1 MKKSISRAWIIF
13 TILLISFW
21 YIFARL
27 IEGSYILYTMKNYVV
42 SKNFVLITIL
52 GIISILI
59 LIIFL
64 LLQTNIKYKRSKLAL
79 SQSDTLLR
87 TVINSLPD
95 IICFKDSDGRW
106 IEANTSMLELYNSS
120 IPILGKTDAELR
132 SLLPN
137 FEEEFIACEETDKMV
152 WQKGQLTMV
161 EESFRQPDG
170 SVRVFDV
177 AKVPLFNEDGSKKG
191 LVVLGREI
199 TERKKAEAL
208 KKEAEATNKLLL
220 EMKQYEKIRTEF
232 FSNISHELRTPLNL
246 ILGPVQLIQYM
257 GKDVFTT
264 SGYDRLQKY
273 MNIVKQNSYRLIRI
287 VNNLIDISKIDSGYL
302 DLQLQTGNIV
312 EAIENITLSL
322 TDYLEAKGLNIIFDT
337 DIEEKFITFDLDKIE
352 RIMLN
357 LLSNAVKFSK
367 ESGTIEVTITD
378 KTDKIQVSVKD
389 TGIGIPKEKHSAIFE
404 RFIQV
409 DKSFSRNREGSGIG
423 LSLVKAFVEMHGG
436 TISLNS
442 NYTAG
447 SEFIFE
453 LPVVSLPDAKVST
466 IKPFIYEKDSKIDI
480 INIEFSDIYS

>member
-1 MKKSISRAWIIF
+1 MKKSISTAWVIF
-13 TILLISFW
+13 TLLLISFW

-27 IEGSYILYTMKNYVV
+27 LEGSYILCTMKSYVV
-42 SKNFVLITIL
+42 SKNFALISIL
-52 GIISILI
+52 SIISTLI

-64 LLQTNIKYKRSKLAL
+64 LLQTNIKYKSSQKAL
-79 SQSDTLLR
+79 SESDTLLR

-106 IEANTSMLELYNSS
+106 IEANTSMLDLYNSS
-120 IPILGKTDAELR
+120 IPILGRTDTELR
-132 SLLPN
+132 DLLPN
-137 FEEEFIACEETDKMV
+137 FKEEFVACAETDKMV
-152 WQKGQLTMV
+152 WQNGQLTMV

-220 EMKQYEKIRTEF
+220 EMKQYEDIRTEF

-246 ILGPVQLIQYM
+246 ILGPVQLIQLM
-257 GKDVFTT
+257 EKDIVTS
-264 SGYDRLQKY
+264 SGYERLQKY
-273 MNIVKQNSYRLIRI
+273 ISIIKQNSYRLIRI

-302 DLQLQTGNIV
+302 ELQLQTGNIV
-312 EAIENITLSL
+312 EDIENITLSI

-337 DIEEKFITFDLDKIE
+337 DIEEKIISFDPDKIE

-357 LLSNAVKFSK
+357 LLSNAVKFSR

-378 KTDKIQVSVKD
+378 KSDKIQVSVKD

-404 RFIQV
+404 RFVQV

-423 LSLVKAFVEMHGG
+423 LSLVKAFIEMHGG

-442 NYTAG
+442 DYKDG

-453 LPVVSLPDAKVST
+453 LPATSLPNAKMATVET
-466 IKPFIYEKDSKIDI
+466 FNYEKDSKIDI